1 MTRDQEFHGIIHE
14 IIKNKVFQKTK
25 RIRHHNDSVFHHSL
39 QVAYLSYRIAKKFK
53 LDYHSAARAGLL
65 HDFFLYDWRA
75 PKKNRFFEKHGFTHA
90 REAHRNAK
98 KHFKLNLKEEDAI
111 LKHMFPLTISPPN
124 NSISW
129 IVTLADK
136 YISTVEYA
144 QRLKAK
150 TLKKNH
156 KK

>member
-1 MTRDQEFHGIIHE
+1 MNRDREFHGIIHE
-14 IIKNKVFQKTK
+14 IIKNSEFQKTK
-25 RIRHHNDSVFHHSL
+25 KIRHHSDSVFHHSL
-39 QVAYLSYRIAKKFK
+39 QVAYLSYKLAKKLK

-90 REAHRNAK
+90 KEAHRNAK
-98 KHFKLNLKEEDAI
+98 MHFSLNPKEEDAI
-111 LKHMFPLTISPPN
+111 LKHMFPLTISPPK

-136 YISTVEYA
+136 YISIAEYA
-144 QRLKAK
+144 HKIQKMH
-150 TLKKNH
+150 H